1 LKACE
6 KEEITKVYMNAH
18 TWYVKHMHVKSL
30 SNLESL
36 KVKVINNLIENLRV
50 FDDLEKVE
58 KGKNAQS

>member
-1 LKACE
+1 
-6 KEEITKVYMNAH
+6 MNAQ